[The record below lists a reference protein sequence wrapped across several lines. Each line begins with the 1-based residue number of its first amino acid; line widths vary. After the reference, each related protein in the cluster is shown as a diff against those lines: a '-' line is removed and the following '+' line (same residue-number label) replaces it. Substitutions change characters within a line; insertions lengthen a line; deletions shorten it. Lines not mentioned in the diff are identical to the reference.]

1 MIEHS
6 FSLIP
11 FPASKIPAITI
22 TGRIS
27 RQDNRI
33 ALLYSLSGDTDD
45 IFLPPPSGNPIRRDE
60 LWKTTCFEFFLAI
73 KDQPQYWEFNFSP
86 TGNWN
91 IYRMDAYRRIGFREE
106 TSIQGLEFQMQPKAD
121 IIFLNAAIDLSPIAK
136 ETQLLDVSVTA
147 IIQTKDNYQTY
158 WALLHPAPQA
168 DFHLRESFVC
178 SL

>member
-1 MIEHS
+1 MTEQS

-11 FPASKIPAITI
+11 FPASKIPAISI
-22 TGRIS
+22 TGKIS
-27 RQDNRI
+27 RQTNRI
-33 ALLYSLSGDTDD
+33 ALLYSLSGNTDD
-45 IFLPPPSGNPIRRDE
+45 VFLPPRALNSIRRDE

-86 TGNWN
+86 SGNWN

-106 TSIQGLEFQMQPKAD
+106 TLIPSLEFEMQRKAD
-121 IIFLNAAIDLSPIAK
+121 IIFLNATIDLSPIVR
-136 ETQLLDVSVTA
+136 ESQLLDVGVTA
-147 IIQTKDNYQTY
+147 IIQTKDNDETY